1 MALINDPNITAQI
14 RDLANTGTID
24 SNQLVTLLNSVLP
37 AGQQISTGA
46 GVATGIYKRFGDFDK
61 VNAKI
66 EVVTTGLWSGDSGS
80 LAQFFTASSQTTAT
94 SGYYYANVYDYNPVE
109 FSDSAEVQFAVAY
122 GHVNGS
128 GSMNLANNDN
138 ALLATK
144 ATYAQYRSM
153 LLDPTDTK
161 FSFEN
166 ASAIDVDANGIY
178 VINIARSR
186 FREKMDA
193 GNWSLKLAG
202 SNGTFTFIDN
212 SGKKF
217 GDDLGL
223 SGRTFKVVSGSL
235 EIGTENEAT
244 IKTTTDATTGEGYG
258 LFYPDRGIIVLN
270 AKAIGATIGD
280 ISTFR
285 AYTKDGVFDISGS
298 LSGSHLQTSEQF
310 NHFRLLKAMDF
321 GQDIQGTL
329 IAPNAPDFEAR
340 RTENI
345 STQHFFVRATNRE
358 FNYSNNPTYIDA
370 DGFFVESTFETD
382 PQTFITTIGLYNDS
396 NELIAVAKT
405 SQPVVKSFDKEVLIK
420 VKLSF

>member
-1 MALINDPNITAQI
+1 MALINDPNVTAQI
-14 RDLANTGTID
+14 SALANSGTID
-24 SNQLVTLLNSVLP
+24 SSQIVSILNSVLP
-37 AGQQISTGA
+37 AGQQIGTSGLIS
-46 GVATGIYKRFGDFDK
+46 TGIYKRFGDFDK

-80 LAQFFTASSQTTAT
+80 LAQFFTASSQTTAN
-94 SGYYYANVYDYNPVE
+94 SGYYYANVYDYNPVA
-109 FSDSAEVQFAVAY
+109 FSDTAEIQFAIAY
-122 GHVNGS
+122 GHVDGS
-128 GSMNLANNDN
+128 GSMNLADND
-138 ALLATK
+138 ASLLATK
-144 ATYAQYRSM
+144 ATYAQYRAM

-166 ASAIDVDANGIY
+166 SAGVLTDSNGIY

-186 FREKMDA
+186 YREKMDA
-193 GNWSLKLAG
+193 GNWSLKLSG
-202 SNGTFTFIDN
+202 SNGITTLIDN

-235 EIGTENEAT
+235 NLGTQNEAT
-244 IKTTTDATTGEGYG
+244 VKTTTGSNGQGIG

-270 AKAIGATIGD
+270 ASAVGSLVGD
-280 ISTFR
+280 IPNQTI
-285 AYTKDGVFDISGS
+285 YTKDGVVIQSGS
-298 LSGSHLQTSEQF
+298 VTASDLQTSEQF
-310 NHFRLLKAMDF
+310 NQYRLLSAIKGGM
-321 GQDIQGTL
+321 
-329 IAPNAPDFEAR
+329 DFEAR

-370 DGFFVESTFETD
+370 DGFFTESTFETD
-382 PQTFITTIGLYNDS
+382 PQTFITTVGLLNDA
-396 NELIAVAKT
+396 NEMIAVAKT
-405 SQPVVKSFDKEVLIK
+405 SQPIVKSFDKEVLIK

>member
-66 EVVTTGLWSGDSGS
+66 EIVTTGLWSGDSGS
-80 LAQFFTASSQTTAT
+80 LVQFFTASAQTTTT
-94 SGYYYANVYDYNPVE
+94 SGYYYANVYNYNPIA
-109 FSDSAEVQFAVAY
+109 FSDSAEVQYAVAY
-122 GHVNGS
+122 GHVHGS
-128 GSMNLANNDN
+128 GSMNLATNDS

-166 ASAIDVDANGIY
+166 ASGIEVDANGIY
-178 VINIARSR
+178 IINVARSR

-193 GNWSLKLAG
+193 GNWSLTLTGG
-202 SNGTFTFIDN
+202 SGTFTFIDN

-223 SGRTFKVVSGSL
+223 SGRVFKVVSGSL
-235 EIGTENEAT
+235 NLGTENEAT
-244 IKTTTDATTGEGYG
+244 INTTVGTNGQGLG

-270 AKAIGATIGD
+270 ADAIGSTVGTIANQT
-280 ISTFR
+280 I
-285 AYTKDGVFDISGS
+285 YTKDGAIIQSGS
-298 LSGSHLQTSEQF
+298 LTPSHLQTSEQF
-310 NHFRLLKAMDF
+310 NQYRLL
-321 GQDIQGTL
+321 QSIQRGT
-329 IAPNAPDFEAR
+329 DFEAR

-382 PQTFITTIGLYNDS
+382 PQTYITTIGLYNDS